1 MSAIP
6 QFTIQEL
13 LEAGVHFGHR
23 TMRWNPRME
32 PYLYGV
38 RGDIHIIN
46 LQQTAPLLHHALKVV
61 HDVVAKNGRVL
72 FVGTKSQASDA
83 IAEAAKRC
91 GQYYVNHRWLGGML
105 TNWNTV
111 SASIRTLK
119 GLEDRLNSPEI
130 LASLTKKEA
139 LDLAR
144 RRDKLERSLGG
155 IRDMGGRPDLLFVL
169 DTNKES
175 LAIQEA
181 DRLGIPVIGIVDSN
195 SDPESVK
202 FPVPGND
209 DATRAIQ
216 LYCRLISDAV
226 LAGIQEELK
235 GSGVDVGASAN
246 PTFGKSGARAVRP
259 AAKKEA
265 VAEEAS
271 AEAPAAEAEEA
282 PKAAKK
288 PAAKK
293 AAPTTVVKAK
303 KPAAPKAAAPKKAA
317 GE

>member
-13 LEAGVHFGHR
+13 IEAGVHFGHR

-119 GLEDRLNSPEI
+119 ALEDRLNSPEV

-169 DTNKES
+169 DTNKEN
-175 LAIQEA
+175 LAIDEA

-226 LAGIQEELK
+226 LAGIQEEMK
-235 GSGVDVGASAN
+235 VAGVDVGASAN
-246 PTFGKSGARAVRP
+246 PNMGKSGARSVRP
-259 AAKKEA
+259 VAKKESAAA
-265 VAEEAS
+265 VEA
-271 AEAPAAEAEEA
+271 APEAPAAAEAA
-282 PKAAKK
+282 PKK

-303 KPAAPKAAAPKKAA
+303 KPAAPKAPAAKKAA
-317 GE
+317 GAAE